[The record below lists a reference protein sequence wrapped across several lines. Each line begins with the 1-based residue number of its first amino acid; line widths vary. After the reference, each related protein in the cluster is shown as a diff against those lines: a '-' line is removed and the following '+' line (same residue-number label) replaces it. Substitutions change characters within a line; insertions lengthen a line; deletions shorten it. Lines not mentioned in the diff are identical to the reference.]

1 MISKKIAREALS
13 TIAVLTTATALGV
26 ATSTSAKADSNNS
39 TPDNSAV
46 TTNTNEAQS
55 QQQATVSAQSAA
67 NTAVATANT
76 IQQQKTAVGDA
87 QASQTTAQKN
97 LANAQDALTTANQN
111 LAAAQ
116 NKVNQLQNKIDYYAN
131 TRAMP
136 TFTFTPEQTAATQ
149 RFINDVAPIMR
160 SGNFNSNDFYRL
172 SSFAAWQAAMTT
184 RQGLNWQDQNGDD
197 QKIILDLDHLTADQV
212 NTLSKFTAAILNQV
226 RQQLGIAGTVGTA
239 VATSG
244 MGDVAQEVATLY
256 GERTDTA
263 AHHYI
268 YALKKAAFDHGMTN
282 QYATAADMVTR
293 GSNSLGESLL
303 TDGNVNYTNRMTMAQ
318 AKNAIARAV
327 NDMLFNDRGSAMG
340 HAMSLLGVYSILPDS
355 QERTVD
361 YVGTSISYNDI
372 NFNTDR
378 PDKAPNVY
386 PSHLI
391 HFMQYTSWEI
401 ASHNSASERAKQAQS
416 GLTHVLDEY
425 DDIADPAALEQ
436 ALDDI
441 AVARG
446 EYYRAQTAQANAQK
460 ALSTAQAALQTATSD
475 YQAAQKKLN
484 QMQADQGISLSDA
497 QKYGNLVMI
506 TPITVTAGQSTSAPQ
521 IANGFITPV
530 NSQAAQI
537 FAAFANE
544 PGAEIPCG
552 TTASWAD
559 ASQLAVDTQRAGN
572 YAEDVLISFPDG
584 STTTIQAA
592 LTVQPAAVTLT
603 DSNEAANSLTTAPA
617 SQGQGTATATP
628 QAALLTAGS
637 HQQGTAAAVNAAAA
651 TSTAAAAHT
660 TTPTTAASLKATTSR
675 RTTDGQAQLPQTGS
689 QQAAGMGALGL
700 LAGMFSGLLGLKKQ
714 RD

>member
-1 MISKKIAREALS
+1 M
-13 TIAVLTTATALGV
+13 
-26 ATSTSAKADSNNS
+26 
-39 TPDNSAV
+39 
-46 TTNTNEAQS
+46 
-55 QQQATVSAQSAA
+55 
-67 NTAVATANT
+67 
-76 IQQQKTAVGDA
+76 
-87 QASQTTAQKN
+87 
-97 LANAQDALTTANQN
+97 
-111 LAAAQ
+111 
-116 NKVNQLQNKIDYYAN
+116 QNKIDYYAN

-212 NTLSKFTAAILNQV
+212 NILSKFTAAILNQV

-268 YALKKAAFDHGMTN
+268 YALKKAAFDHSMTN
-282 QYATAADMVTR
+282 QYATAADMVTW

-303 TDGNVNYTNRMTMAQ
+303 TDGNANYTNRMTMAQ
-318 AKNAIARAV
+318 AKNA
-327 NDMLFNDRGSAMG
+327 
-340 HAMSLLGVYSILPDS
+340 
-355 QERTVD
+355 
-361 YVGTSISYNDI
+361 
-372 NFNTDR
+372 
-378 PDKAPNVY
+378 
-386 PSHLI
+386 
-391 HFMQYTSWEI
+391 I

-460 ALSTAQAALQTATSD
+460 ALSTAQATLQTATSD
-475 YQAAQKKLN
+475 YQAAQEKLN
-484 QMQADQGISLSDA
+484 QMPADQGISLSDA
-497 QKYGNLVMI
+497 QKYSNLVMI

-521 IANGFITPV
+521 IANGFINPV

-544 PGAEIPCG
+544 PGAEIPYG

-603 DSNEAANSLTTAPA
+603 DSNEAANSLATAPA
-617 SQGQGTATATP
+617 SQGQGMATATP

-637 HQQGTAAAVNAAAA
+637 QQQGGGNA
-651 TSTAAAAHT
+651 SQRISRGNQHSSNR
-660 TTPTTAASLKATTSR
+660 SLDYFN
-675 RTTDGQAQLPQTGS
+675 DGCHPE
-689 QQAAGMGALGL
+689 
-700 LAGMFSGLLGLKKQ
+700 
-714 RD
+714 RDYQSPYN

>member
-1 MISKKIAREALS
+1 
-13 TIAVLTTATALGV
+13 
-26 ATSTSAKADSNNS
+26 
-39 TPDNSAV
+39 
-46 TTNTNEAQS
+46 
-55 QQQATVSAQSAA
+55 
-67 NTAVATANT
+67 
-76 IQQQKTAVGDA
+76 
-87 QASQTTAQKN
+87 
-97 LANAQDALTTANQN
+97 
-111 LAAAQ
+111 
-116 NKVNQLQNKIDYYAN
+116 
-131 TRAMP
+131 
-136 TFTFTPEQTAATQ
+136 
-149 RFINDVAPIMR
+149 
-160 SGNFNSNDFYRL
+160 
-172 SSFAAWQAAMTT
+172 MTT

-303 TDGNVNYTNRMTMAQ
+303 TDGNVNYTNRMTMTQ

-355 QERTVD
+355 QGRTVD
-361 YVGTSISYNDI
+361 YVGTSISYNEI

-475 YQAAQKKLN
+475 YQAAQEKLN

-521 IANGFITPV
+521 IANGFINPV

-544 PGAEIPCG
+544 PGAEIPYG

-603 DSNEAANSLTTAPA
+603 DSNEAANSLATAPA
-617 SQGQGTATATP
+617 SQGQGTTTATP

-637 HQQGTAAAVNAAAA
+637 QQQGTVTPVNASAAA
-651 TSTAAAAHT
+651 TSTAATVHST
-660 TTPTTAASLKATTSR
+660 TSTTAASLNATTSH

>member
-13 TIAVLTTATALGV
+13 TIAVLTTAT
-26 ATSTSAKADSNNS
+26 STSAKADSNNS
-39 TPDNSAV
+39 TPDNSAA

-67 NTAVATANT
+67 N
-76 IQQQKTAVGDA
+76 
-87 QASQTTAQKN
+87 
-97 LANAQDALTTANQN
+97 AQDALTNANQN
-111 LAAAQ
+111 LATAQ

-172 SSFAAWQAAMTT
+172 SSFVAWQAAMTT

-226 RQQLGIAGTVGTA
+226 RQRLGIAGTVGTA

-355 QERTVD
+355 QGRTVD
-361 YVGTSISYNDI
+361 YVGTSISYNNI

-391 HFMQYTSWEI
+391 HFMQYTSWKI

-425 DDIADPAALEQ
+425 DAIADPAALEQ

-460 ALSTAQAALQTATSD
+460 ALSTAQATLQTATSD
-475 YQAAQKKLN
+475 YQAAQEKLN
-484 QMQADQGISLSDA
+484 QMPADQGISLSDA
-497 QKYGNLVMI
+497 QKYSNLVMI
-506 TPITVTAGQSTSAPQ
+506 TPITVTAGQSTSTPQ
-521 IANGFITPV
+521 IANGFINPV

-544 PGAEIPCG
+544 PGAKIPYG

-559 ASQLAVDTQRAGN
+559 ASQLAVDTQRTGN
-572 YAEDVLISFPDG
+572 YAEDVLINFPDG

-603 DSNEAANSLTTAPA
+603 DSNEAANSLATAPA
-617 SQGQGTATATP
+617 SQGQGMATATP

-637 HQQGTAAAVNAAAA
+637 QQQGAVTPVNASAAV
-651 TSTAAAAHT
+651 TSTAATAHST
-660 TTPTTAASLKATTSR
+660 TSTTAAILNATTSH

-689 QQAAGMGALGL
+689 Q
-700 LAGMFSGLLGLKKQ
+700 
-714 RD
+714 